1 MIVSKIWILFALEI
15 CFLVLPLLLF
25 CDDNNSNPTGMFIF
39 TLRNSNILWSIQ
51 LSSFFASLP
60 MLFDSLL
67 DYNLQYSGHSLV
79 EYIQRMLYIAALMIP
94 SILFLAYHA
103 CEDYYYFHVS
113 ITTFTYVIISALV
126 YSTVKGVMIQE
137 PNKLYLHALQGW
149 FILYQFN
156 KLLEEYNFY
165 NQWSILSREASIILN
180 WMSVVAFLVPVFCW
194 MTSSF
199 QLHRARSVNS
209 TDYQQETHAA
219 AISVAYGLYIT
230 FEAIWQSVDYQKYS
244 WTSEAEKTLVGNAV
258 ARIIFTIIVTVLPG
272 RITRINAVL
281 STESPL
287 NIVHAGLEV
296 LRSEF
301 QDYVMNMA
309 ESKPLRT
316 CEHLGSNEESP
327 KAIAGSSLCEEA
339 PAMKVGMALTESA
352 ETNVDT
358 SRSNANNNNNSLVIA
373 PTTTSSGLSISCHGN
388 GRFDVPVTRVVK
400 LFHGKLDW
408 VIIAAKKKGVTFAV
422 TDMAMCSEYAIAEED
437 CAVARS
443 PSSLERMAWED
454 DLSLETVCLHIDV
467 YKIDQVLR
475 NLIVHALKFT
485 SIGGVVS
492 LKMSYRLAGCDK
504 SYKIITK
511 MGVDAVGVFRVE
523 VVGGNGGITGVDD
536 MVQFGALTEFNKE
549 ELRCEGGSG
558 LSLWIARRII
568 YLHKG
573 TMGCQYDVS
582 SGTRTVFFELP
593 LYPASSM
600 SSSPPQFLPTTL
612 QRSAHGGSVGA
623 HHSLQ
628 SLPAMS
634 MSALLSTNGP
644 SQDQESPCQ
653 SLCNFPG
660 VTIPVDS
667 PVESPKVRMSPM
679 RVSPCSTDSTIED
692 SMGTRIAATFSA
704 SSDISNSPT
713 LLSTNPLR
721 SASISISCVTDVSS
735 KGSAVECEEKAL
747 SPPAP
752 SAMKAPD
759 NVDRNLPRPL
769 RFLIVRNSSAR
780 WPDTPLNSTDT
791 MRNEYETGNRVTTA
805 LLGLPLTVIYFLAFL
820 ISVSVDAA

>member
-1 MIVSKIWILFALEI
+1 
-15 CFLVLPLLLF
+15 
-25 CDDNNSNPTGMFIF
+25 
-39 TLRNSNILWSIQ
+39 
-51 LSSFFASLP
+51 
-60 MLFDSLL
+60 
-67 DYNLQYSGHSLV
+67 
-79 EYIQRMLYIAALMIP
+79 
-94 SILFLAYHA
+94 
-103 CEDYYYFHVS
+103 
-113 ITTFTYVIISALV
+113 
-126 YSTVKGVMIQE
+126 
-137 PNKLYLHALQGW
+137 
-149 FILYQFN
+149 
-156 KLLEEYNFY
+156 
-165 NQWSILSREASIILN
+165 
-180 WMSVVAFLVPVFCW
+180 MSVVAFLVPVFCW

-281 STESPL
+281 STELMALKRVFVRYASHEIRSPL

-388 GRFDVPVTRVVK
+388 GRFDVPVTRVGPPVMSKAASSILELLDDIFQASDSSINILNDLLHYEHLDAGNFKLELSWRPLVK

-769 RFLIVRNSSAR
+769 RFLIVDDSALNRKMILRVIKSEKERVRNAAAY
-780 WPDTPLNSTDT
+780 
-791 MRNEYETGNRVTTA
+791 MRNELGYTGTIIGVTGNA
-805 LLGLPLTVIYFLAFL
+805 LPDDIAKYISCGVNEVITKPLTREKLIGTLARYP
-820 ISVSVDAA
+820 VK